1 MLQFLLFSSFSG
13 RPPEHPPAAQTPV
26 QQSGRRPQHPPP
38 QRRPGRSCSPL
49 LGGGQG
55 PRGRAVPQ
63 GGQRSEALRRQPCPA
78 ASAGPGRARA
88 VPRSLPARGAAAAS
102 LAPPPGAGT
111 CAVPAPRSAAALRL
125 LRRLPR
131 PSRRAEEGEG
141 ERGRRRRRVGREK
154 ERRGEETRDA
164 PQLAASP
171 PSAPWPRRCPSAA
184 GCAPREAVASR
195 DASLRGAGASRWVG
209 GVARSCGV
217 RVRVLGVLVQSLRG
231 RCGAAPACRAEG
243 AAHGRSCGRC
253 GRQERTQVRGTA
265 PARSA
270 VRISAARGYRASPL
284 LPASPVTLF
293 PLKSY

>member
-13 RPPEHPPAAQTPV
+13 RPPEHPPAAQTPE

-88 VPRSLPARGAAAAS
+88 VPRSLPARGAAVAS

-141 ERGRRRRRVGREK
+141 ERGRRRRVGREK

-209 GVARSCGV
+209 GGARSCGV
-217 RVRVLGVLVQSLRG
+217 RVRVLGGAGAVAAGPLRG
-231 RCGAAPACRAEG
+231 CPCVPRWGRCARAELRAAG
-243 AAHGRSCGRC
+243 ADAGAGHGPGP
-253 GRQERTQVRGTA
+253 G
-265 PARSA
+265 RSA